1 MLHTQLTRIVRWRKQ
16 VYLGWWVLVGV
27 MLLQVMVS
35 GIFFQGFGVYVPILI
50 EEFGWSATTISL
62 VVSGR
67 QVVSAIAAPGIG
79 FALDRFGA
87 RRVIATGLVTMSI
100 GYVLFSQVQT
110 LWFFVAAQL
119 LLGFAA
125 NLSGWLPS
133 NKLLINW
140 FVKRRTMSLAFMGM
154 GMSIG
159 GLLTP
164 FMAKLINV
172 YGWRPIAVG
181 SGAMMF
187 LALLLI
193 PLLRSSPEAYG
204 LEPDG
209 FANADGKRIKPSKLN
224 SIPPPSTVKDDF
236 TVQEAIRTRSFW
248 LIAIGHALALV
259 SVVAVL
265 VHLIAH
271 MSNGLGFSLETAASV
286 FALVTGVQIFGQLFS
301 GFFADRFSKH
311 KIAAGA
317 MLFHAVAM
325 FIFAVTEAM
334 PIILLAAVLHGVA
347 WGVRG
352 PLMSALRADY
362 YGRTHFGKIMGFADP
377 IVILGA
383 LIGPVIAGYS
393 FDNFGSYSTAFF
405 ILGFTALVG
414 SICFAL
420 ATQPKKPQV

>member
-1 MLHTQLTRIVRWRKQ
+1 MLRSQVTRIVKWRKQ

-67 QVVSAIAAPGIG
+67 QVLSAIAAPGIG

-87 RRVIATGLVTMSI
+87 RRVIAVGLVLMTI

-110 LWFFVAAQL
+110 LWFFVVAQL

-164 FMAKLINV
+164 FIARLIGT
-172 YGWRPIAVG
+172 YGWRPIAIG
-181 SGAMMF
+181 SGVMMF
-187 LALLLI
+187 SALLLI

-209 FANADGKRIKPSKLN
+209 NTKAIDKASPLT

-236 TVQEAIRTRSFW
+236 TVQEALRTPSFW
-248 LIAIGHALALV
+248 LIAIGHALALM
-259 SVVAVL
+259 SVAAVI
-265 VHLIAH
+265 VHLITH
-271 MSNGLGFSLETAASV
+271 LSKGLAFSLETAAGV
-286 FALVTGVQIFGQLFS
+286 FALVTGIQIFGQLFS
-301 GFFADRFSKH
+301 GFFGDKLSKH
-311 KIAAGA
+311 KLAAGA

-325 FIFAVTEAM
+325 FIFAATESM
-334 PIILLAAVLHGVA
+334 SIIVLAAVLHGVA

-362 YGRTHFGKIMGFADP
+362 YGRTHFGKIMGYADP
-377 IVILGA
+377 IVIFGA

-393 FDNFGSYSTAFF
+393 FDTSGSYSLSFM

-420 ATQPKKPQV
+420 ATQPKKPQT